1 MVTFSE
7 ISHSA
12 LHKVMGIRCFFYV
25 DWTIYLS
32 DDARV
37 DLTIARGTFDHSSKS
52 IQTTATQN

>member
-1 MVTFSE
+1 MVTFSD

-12 LHKVMGIRCFFYV
+12 LHKGMGIGCFHV
-25 DWTIYLS
+25 DWTIYLL

-37 DLTIARGTFDHSSKS
+37 DLTIARGTFGHSSKS